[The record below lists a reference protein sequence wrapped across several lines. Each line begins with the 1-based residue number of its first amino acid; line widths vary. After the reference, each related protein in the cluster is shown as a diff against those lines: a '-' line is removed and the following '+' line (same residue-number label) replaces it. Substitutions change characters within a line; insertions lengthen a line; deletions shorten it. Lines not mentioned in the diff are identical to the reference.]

1 MVLVSAAV
9 LPSPRLRRLIQLLFG
24 LVLFGVSLAMLVSA
38 DLGLDPWDVLHQGIA
53 RTSGIRLGVVVVA
66 TSLTVLTLWLP
77 LKQRPGIGTI
87 SNAVLVGV
95 VFEATI
101 ALLAEPSSLIWRWIL
116 LAAAITL
123 NAIGTGLY
131 VGAGLGPGPRDGL
144 MTGIAGRGYPIR
156 RVRTGIEVAVLAAG
170 WLLGGSVG
178 LGTVA
183 FALAIGPLVHIT
195 LPLFTIATTPTPIPA
210 PTKEPA

>member
-1 MVLVSAAV
+1 MSFLSDAV
-9 LPSPRLRRLIQLLFG
+9 LPEPRLRRLIQLIVG

-38 DLGLDPWDVLHQGIA
+38 DLGLDPWDVFHQGVA
-53 RTSGIRLGVVVVA
+53 RTGNIRLGVVVVS
-66 TSLTVLTLWLP
+66 TSLVVLTLWRP
-77 LKQRPGIGTI
+77 LRQRPGIGTI
-87 SNAVLVGV
+87 MNAVLVGI

-101 ALLAEPSSLIWRWIL
+101 PLLGEPSSLIWRWIL
-116 LAAAITL
+116 LAGAITV
-123 NAIGTGLY
+123 NAIGTGMY

-144 MTGIAGRGYPIR
+144 MTGIAARGYPIR
-156 RVRTGIEVAVLAAG
+156 LVRTGIEVVVLVAG

-195 LPLFTIATTPTPIPA
+195 LPLFTIKNPRVLV
-210 PTKEPA
+210 EQS

>member
-101 ALLAEPSSLIWRWIL
+101 AVLAEPSSLIWRWIL

>member
-1 MVLVSAAV
+1 MSFLSDAV
-9 LPSPRLRRLIQLLFG
+9 LPEPRLRRLIQLVVG

-38 DLGLDPWDVLHQGIA
+38 DLGLDPWDVFHQGVA
-53 RTSGIRLGVVVVA
+53 RTGNIRLGVVVVS
-66 TSLTVLTLWLP
+66 TSLVVLTLWRP
-77 LKQRPGIGTI
+77 LRQRPGIGTI
-87 SNAVLVGV
+87 MNAVLVGI

-101 ALLAEPSSLIWRWIL
+101 PLLGEPSSLIWRWIL
-116 LAAAITL
+116 LAGAITV
-123 NAIGTGLY
+123 NAIGTGMY

-144 MTGIAGRGYPIR
+144 MTGIAARGYPIR
-156 RVRTGIEVAVLAAG
+156 LVRTGIEVVVLVAG

-195 LPLFTIATTPTPIPA
+195 LPLFTIKNPRVLV
-210 PTKEPA
+210 EQS

>member
-131 VGAGLGPGPRDGL
+131 VGAGLSPGPRDGL
-144 MTGIAGRGYPIR
+144 MTGIAGLQPNR
-156 RVRTGIEVAVLAAG
+156 
-170 WLLGGSVG
+170 LGRNGLRSV
-178 LGTVA
+178 
-183 FALAIGPLVHIT
+183 PL
-195 LPLFTIATTPTPIPA
+195 
-210 PTKEPA
+210 